1 MPVVKCGIIE
11 MHSEQEG
18 VSHMFELYQLIQL
31 IAIAEC
37 GTISRAAEQL
47 HLSQPALSRS
57 MQKLEDIL
65 QVTLFDRQ
73 KNKITLNKNGKLA
86 VEQARRVVRQA
97 QDLMDQVRAFDR
109 SQRTISIGSCAPA
122 PLWELVSM
130 VSQLYP
136 EMTVSSEM
144 KDTDVLLEGLQK
156 GGYQFIILPFEWK
169 EPEYCCF
176 PFEKEQLYFS
186 LPPAHPLS
194 GAGGLYFKDIDGESI
209 LLFSQIGFWR
219 EVCRKKMPLTRA
231 LVQTEQEDFRE
242 LVQASALPSFVS
254 DLAIRWSGKPENRV
268 VIPVLDPEA
277 TAVYHFVCRKEDQ
290 KKLSALIQRIKTD
303 KI

>member
-1 MPVVKCGIIE
+1 
-11 MHSEQEG
+11 
-18 VSHMFELYQLIQL
+18 MFELYQLIQL
-31 IAIAEC
+31 LAIAEC
-37 GTISRAAEQL
+37 GTMSGAAEQL

-73 KNKITLNKNGKLA
+73 KNKIALNKNGKLA
-86 VEQARRVVRQA
+86 VEQARRVVQQA
-97 QDLMDQVRAFDR
+97 HDLVEQVRAFDR

-122 PLWELVSM
+122 PLWELASQ

-144 KDTDVLLEGLQK
+144 KDTGVLLDGLK
-156 GGYQFIILPFEWK
+156 SGIYQFIILPFPSE
-169 EPEYCCF
+169 EPGHCCF
-176 PFEKEQLYFS
+176 PFETEQLYFS

-194 GAGGLYFKDIDGESI
+194 GSKGLYFKDIDGESI

-219 EVCRKKMPLTRA
+219 EVCRQKMPLTRA
-231 LVQTEQEDFRE
+231 LVQTEQEDIQE

-254 DLAIRWSGKPENRV
+254 DLTMRWAGKPENRV

-277 TAVYHFVCRKEDQ
+277 AVVYHFVCKKEEK
-290 KKLSALIQRIKTD
+290 KKLSALIQRIQTD
-303 KI
+303 IE